1 MYRYPVISRVQVWFL
16 AGLLCLLMATAV
28 LSISSSSTHTR
39 IAESATS
46 TPTPTQAPNGWTD
59 PIGG

>member
-1 MYRYPVISRVQVWFL
+1 MVRNKFGSRVQVWFL

-28 LSISSSSTHTR
+28 LSLSSSPTQTR
-39 IAESATS
+39 IADYA
-46 TPTPTQAPNGWTD
+46 TPTPTATSVPNGWTD